1 MVYSHSQVQLYKQC
15 ELRYAYKYIDRIP
28 VPAEASL
35 HLALGTS
42 VHGALEFLYKEVQR
56 LKVPSK
62 ESILEEYHSIRNEQI
77 TKIQEENK
85 RSQLDQQQV
94 ADFAHMGVEYINWYY
109 STYHPFDQSIVMS
122 TEEKVFPKLDDDIKF
137 RWQIDRIDTQDDTFT
152 IVDYKTSKR
161 YPKDTDETF
170 KDQINLY
177 GRAIKQNYGSKFKK
191 LIAKIVYLHLRN
203 EIAREVTDEEMEK
216 TRIKY
221 SSIIQEI
228 IKKTQRRSNGDKE
241 AFKPVQWYRCDSCPF
256 KMICPLFAHNYIHDE
271 AVNLDDMK
279 PTTIKAV
286 IDEMAQMAYE
296 IKGLEEQKDSYA
308 KILGNYAAEKGYKRL
323 YGNENKVI
331 IGKSENYSPLPEK
344 KNELESKL
352 ASENMLDDV
361 VDIDRF
367 KLTKK
372 FKEHE
377 LDYDQYQD
385 LVKKSVSVTAQRPSK
400 LKEKEIDEYMDIIGE
415 E

>member
-137 RWQIDRIDTQDDTFT
+137 R
-152 IVDYKTSKR
+152 
-161 YPKDTDETF
+161 
-170 KDQINLY
+170 
-177 GRAIKQNYGSKFKK
+177 
-191 LIAKIVYLHLRN
+191 
-203 EIAREVTDEEMEK
+203 
-216 TRIKY
+216 
-221 SSIIQEI
+221 
-228 IKKTQRRSNGDKE
+228 
-241 AFKPVQWYRCDSCPF
+241 
-256 KMICPLFAHNYIHDE
+256 
-271 AVNLDDMK
+271 
-279 PTTIKAV
+279 
-286 IDEMAQMAYE
+286 
-296 IKGLEEQKDSYA
+296 
-308 KILGNYAAEKGYKRL
+308 
-323 YGNENKVI
+323 
-331 IGKSENYSPLPEK
+331 
-344 KNELESKL
+344 
-352 ASENMLDDV
+352 
-361 VDIDRF
+361 
-367 KLTKK
+367 
-372 FKEHE
+372 
-377 LDYDQYQD
+377 
-385 LVKKSVSVTAQRPSK
+385 
-400 LKEKEIDEYMDIIGE
+400 
-415 E
+415 